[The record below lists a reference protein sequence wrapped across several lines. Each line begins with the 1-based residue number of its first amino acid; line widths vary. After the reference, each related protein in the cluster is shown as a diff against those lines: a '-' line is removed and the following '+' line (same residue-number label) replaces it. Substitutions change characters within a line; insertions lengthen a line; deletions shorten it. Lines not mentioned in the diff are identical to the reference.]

1 MTFDLSLIKSVQLEI
16 TNNCNAACP
25 QCPRNY
31 FGGRTIPTL
40 PRVTWTWKEFR
51 KIVSQLPIKN
61 LQQIYFCGTYGDP
74 LMHRLIAD
82 MTEWLRDANPSLQIG
97 LHTNGG
103 AGSVSTWQRLARH
116 LDFAAFGIDGLED
129 TNHIYRRHVKWKQL
143 MRNVSAYISEGGVAH
158 WDFIPFRHNQHQ
170 VESAYGLSQELGF
183 KEFSIKR
190 TSRFLNR
197 AHQYS
202 PDLAVYDRDGAIDYW
217 LHLPT
222 IAELVNP
229 EYEKI
234 HWVKDRQLIAE
245 TKIDCNALK
254 ISEIYIGADG
264 FVFPC
269 GWLHDRMYGPEI
281 DNHRDH
287 LHLLSL
293 IEEAGGMQRIN
304 VFHTPLESIINRWF
318 PIIQQSWENGRRLE
332 RCAVM
337 CGSAVNLIGAQNQ
350 EITYK
355 D

>member
-1 MTFDLSLIKSVQLEI
+1 MFDLSSIRSVQLEI

-31 FGGRTIPTL
+31 FGGRTIPNL

-51 KIVSQLPIKN
+51 KIASQLPLKT
-61 LQQIYFCGTYGDP
+61 LRQIYFCGTYGEP

-82 MTEWLRDANPSLQIG
+82 MTEWLRDANPELEIG

-103 AGSVSTWQRLARH
+103 VGSVDTWQRLAKI

-129 TNHIYRRHVKWKQL
+129 TNHVYRRHVKWKQL
-143 MRNVSAYISEGGVAH
+143 MRNVNAYIGSGGIAH

-170 VESAYGLSQELGF
+170 LESAWQLSQALGF
-183 KEFSIKR
+183 KEFSVKR
-190 TSRFLNR
+190 TGRFLNR
-197 AHQYS
+197 AHHYS
-202 PDLAVYDRDGAIDYW
+202 PDLAVYDRDGMIDYW
-217 LHLPT
+217 IHLPT
-222 IAELVNP
+222 LPELINP

-234 HWVKDRQLIAE
+234 HFVKDKDSIANTE
-245 TKIDCNALK
+245 INCNALR
-254 ISEIYIGADG
+254 ISELYIGADG

-287 LHLLSL
+287 SHLLSL
-293 IEEAGGMQRIN
+293 MDEAGGMQRIN

-318 PIIQQSWENGRRLE
+318 PVIEQSWKNGRRLE

-337 CGSAVNLIGAQNQ
+337 CGSNVNLIGAQNQ

-355 D
+355 T